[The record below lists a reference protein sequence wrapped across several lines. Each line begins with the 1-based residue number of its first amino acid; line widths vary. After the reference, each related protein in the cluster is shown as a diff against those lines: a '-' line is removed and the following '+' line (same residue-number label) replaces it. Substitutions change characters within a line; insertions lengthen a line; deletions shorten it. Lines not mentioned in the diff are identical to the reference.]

1 MKKKLVKKLLAGAL
15 AGAMALG
22 MLAGCGGAGT
32 DSKDQENSGEQNSPE
47 ENKDEESQGDTK
59 EDGSGET
66 DQAKGGAEGNGGAG
80 GTIMW
85 LSNLSSGIQYEAAKA
100 YAESLCEA
108 WGYKFQVVYGDSF
121 NDPAGNL
128 SVVQNAMTDDVV
140 GIVASQDGGLQNI
153 MEEYPELYV
162 AGYNTDMN
170 NVYGEGGSSAACAT
184 NEKFLGTIADGHIDG
199 ADLGKQ
205 MFDMVLEKGYKKVS
219 TIVFPAYAYPNLTAG
234 DASFRAAVE
243 EYNKSAA
250 EGDQIEVVGEAKVL
264 EFAPLEDSYFLDS
277 ANQDLDCIV
286 ALCAGVQFVYPAL
299 KSAVDGGTCSADT
312 KMITSGFEEDSA
324 ILADIGG
331 DGIIQAV
338 TVSPVENI
346 GWSLTMLDKALKGE
360 LYSDY
365 SASERFDSL
374 EYVMDSPEDVTNV
387 MEKALNGTKDPAMAQ
402 ITAEELQ
409 GAASYAD
416 LKALFMSEQLTVEAL
431 AK

>member
-1 MKKKLVKKLLAGAL
+1 MKKELVKKLLAGAL
-15 AGAMALG
+15 TAVLALG
-22 MLAGCGGAGT
+22 MLSGCGGNANDGK
-32 DSKDQENSGEQNSPE
+32 DSQDSGQESGAE
-47 ENKDEESQGDTK
+47 ENKDTQEGGTEADNAKEEG
-59 EDGSGET
+59 GSG
-66 DQAKGGAEGNGGAG
+66 DAQGSKGAG

-108 WGYKFQVVYGDSF
+108 WGYKFQVVYGDAF

-128 SVVQNAMTDDVV
+128 SAVQNAMTDDVV
-140 GIVASQDGGLQNI
+140 GIVASQDGGLSNI
-153 MEEYPELYV
+153 MEEYPELYM

-170 NVYGEGGSSAACAT
+170 NVYGEGGSSAACAD

-205 MFDMVLEKGYKKVS
+205 MFDMVVEKGYKKIA

-234 DASFRAAVE
+234 DAALRAAVE
-243 EYNKSAA
+243 EYNAGAA
-250 EGDQIEVVGEAKVL
+250 EEDKIEVVGEAKVL

-277 ANQDLDCIV
+277 AYQDLDCVV

-299 KSAVDGGTCSADT
+299 KSAVDSGTCSPDT

-324 ILADIGG
+324 ILGDIGG

-338 TVSPVENI
+338 TISPVENI

-374 EYVMDSPEDVTNV
+374 EYVMDSAEDVTNV
-387 MEKALNGTKDPAMAQ
+387 MEKSLNGTKDPTKAQ
-402 ITAEELQ
+402 ITAEELM

-416 LKALFMSEQLTVEAL
+416 LKALFMSDQLTVEAL
-431 AK
+431 AE

>member
-1 MKKKLVKKLLAGAL
+1 
-15 AGAMALG
+15 
-22 MLAGCGGAGT
+22 MLFR
-32 DSKDQENSGEQNSPE
+32 S
-47 ENKDEESQGDTK
+47 
-59 EDGSGET
+59 
-66 DQAKGGAEGNGGAG
+66 
-80 GTIMW
+80 
-85 LSNLSSGIQYEAAKA
+85 
-100 YAESLCEA
+100 
-108 WGYKFQVVYGDSF
+108 
-121 NDPAGNL
+121 
-128 SVVQNAMTDDVV
+128 
-140 GIVASQDGGLQNI
+140 
-153 MEEYPELYV
+153 
-162 AGYNTDMN
+162 
-170 NVYGEGGSSAACAT
+170 GEGGSSAACAA